1 MAPFWDNGAVRGAR
15 VRCPGCTRFNPPGVR
30 CPSCAC
36 GPVAPEHYGAARMLL
51 HAGVDRFALTGRL
64 EALEP
69 GLARQLEAQYS
80 GQWAGVL
87 RIVEDARRCEPFLT
101 LGGFVEEAE
110 DRWAD
115 VVPWSQPPV
124 SRDAAAEADDSLE
137 ALYQRSEDP
146 GVRQLAALAAVNRG
160 RPSRELYSAAQ
171 GALYADGLACL
182 EAALA
187 LTRWRV
193 WFVAPSSRPQREL
206 IARHARDV
214 FANHPEHAARA
225 AVAWVRA
232 TGKAP
237 EVDLLL
243 ALREGLRAEDKDL
256 AFECALVLGDE
267 RGLLAALRS
276 DAEARAA
283 RGSDGEGRAAQGSDD
298 KGRAVQ
304 GSDDEARAAQDLD
317 DEARAA
323 QDSDDETRAA
333 QGSDDEARAVQG
345 ADDKASAAQGSAD
358 EARAVQGADDKASA
372 AQGSEDKARGALNS
386 DGEGNAAKD
395 PDAEDRA
402 ALAARTLA
410 AMGAPAL
417 LAVLRETRS
426 AVLAREVMRRWPSPA
441 SWEVVD
447 ALLTVSAGF
456 DDGLIEPLSQWA
468 RQTPF
473 AHLSPEV
480 RERWRQ
486 WADDRLGT
494 LPAAR
499 VLKMLEWVRDG
510 DEAPDDAS
518 ATAFHRAAAQAL
530 SSASSSE
537 RAELLHSRALV
548 DFLVHGD
555 VEELALVHTWAR
567 DAACAAPLLELL
579 VSLPGRLRRER
590 PVPGRC
596 ARLLMAAWERP
607 ARSTILAPL
616 NKAVR
621 SWSGISGREEL
632 IDAVWLRF
640 QRHPVER
647 AELLA
652 VFEPWRQEL
661 WERQLAAQPDAI
673 AIFETW
679 WRVDSQKRLPDLV
692 SFLVENAPVDT
703 LSARL
708 PSIWAA
714 AEARVD
720 TWPRST
726 SHAVF
731 LAAAPLAGALRSGH
745 DALVPDAERFLAWF
759 PGFEARVL
767 AASSPEAESSYQR
780 DLLEDL
786 HVEVRLM
793 REALERR
800 AEEAEALRQ
809 AELRKRV
816 EESRRRDQERQ
827 LELARLEVEAAALEA
842 AQARAEQEAHQA
854 RLAEALAR
862 LGPRPTQ
869 LRRFDANPQV
879 ELLPIDV
886 EVIFPGATMAS
897 VLDYSRI
904 LKALS
909 MGDDAL
915 EVFAANG
922 LSVTS
927 WGTEGRA
934 WGEAMIRRPE
944 LGLRFSQ
951 LFHAPWS

>member
-1 MAPFWDNGAVRGAR
+1 MAPSWDNGAVRGVR

-69 GLARQLEAQYS
+69 GLARQLAAQYAA
-80 GQWAGVL
+80 QWAGAL
-87 RIVEDARRCEPFLT
+87 RIVEDARRCEAFLT

-115 VVPWSQPPV
+115 VLPWSQPPA
-124 SRDAAAEADDSLE
+124 SRDAAPEEDDPLE

-171 GALYADGLACL
+171 GALYADGLARL

-193 WFVAPSSRPQREL
+193 WFVAPSGRPQREL

-243 ALREGLRAEDKDL
+243 ALREGLRAQDEDI
-256 AFECALVLGDE
+256 AFECALVLEDE
-267 RGLLAALRS
+267 LGLLAALGSGAEDRAALSPGDENRAALGSGAESRAASDSGAEDRAASDS
-276 DAEARAA
+276 DAEDRAV
-283 RGSDGEGRAAQGSDD
+283 SDSGAEGRAALRSRD
-298 KGRAVQ
+298 
-304 GSDDEARAAQDLD
+304 
-317 DEARAA
+317 
-323 QDSDDETRAA
+323 
-333 QGSDDEARAVQG
+333 
-345 ADDKASAAQGSAD
+345 
-358 EARAVQGADDKASA
+358 
-372 AQGSEDKARGALNS
+372 EDKAAR
-386 DGEGNAAKD
+386 NAD
-395 PDAEDRA
+395 DEDRA

-410 AMGAPAL
+410 SMGAPAL
-417 LAVLRETRS
+417 LPVLRETRS
-426 AVLAREVMRRWPSPA
+426 AVLAREVMRRWPAPA
-441 SWEVVD
+441 SWDVVD
-447 ALLTVSAGF
+447 ALLTISSGF
-456 DDGLIEPLSQWA
+456 DVKLIQALTQWA
-468 RQTPF
+468 PQTPF
-473 AHLSPEV
+473 MRLAPEV

-486 WADDRLGT
+486 WAHDSLGA
-494 LPAAR
+494 LPAPH
-499 VLKMLEWVRDG
+499 VLRMLEWVRDG

-518 ATAFHRAAAQAL
+518 ARAFQRAAAQAL

-590 PVPGRC
+590 PAPGRC

-621 SWSGISGREEL
+621 SWSGISGRDEL

-640 QRHPVER
+640 QCHPAER

-679 WRVDSQKRLPDLV
+679 WRVDSQKRLPELV
-692 SFLVENAPVDT
+692 SFLVENAPSDT
-703 LSARL
+703 LPERL
-708 PSIWAA
+708 PFVWAA

-720 TWPRST
+720 AWPRST

-842 AQARAEQEAHQA
+842 ARARAEQEAHQA
-854 RLAEALAR
+854 RLADALAR
-862 LGPRPTQ
+862 LGPRPAQ
-869 LRRFDANPQV
+869 LRRFDASPQV

-909 MGDDAL
+909 GDGDWMEL
-915 EVFAANG
+915 LAANG
-922 LSVTS
+922 MSMTS
-927 WGTEGRA
+927 WGTEARA
-934 WGEAMIRRPE
+934 WSEAMIRRPE
-944 LGLRFSQ
+944 LSLRFSQ
-951 LFHAPWS
+951 LFHARWS

>member
-124 SRDAAAEADDSLE
+124 SRDAAAEADDSLD

-171 GALYADGLACL
+171 GALYADGLARL

-193 WFVAPSSRPQREL
+193 WFVAPAGRPQREL

-243 ALREGLRAEDKDL
+243 ALREGLRAQDEDI

-283 RGSDGEGRAAQGSDD
+283 QGS
-298 KGRAVQ
+298 
-304 GSDDEARAAQDLD
+304 
-317 DEARAA
+317 
-323 QDSDDETRAA
+323 
-333 QGSDDEARAVQG
+333 
-345 ADDKASAAQGSAD
+345 DDKASAAQGSAV
-358 EARAVQGADDKASA
+358 EARAVQGADDETSA
-372 AQGSEDKARGALNS
+372 AQGSADEARVVQGADEKARAARGSDDKARGALNS
-386 DGEGNAAKD
+386 DGEGNAAQD
-395 PDAEDRA
+395 SDAEDRA

-410 AMGAPAL
+410 SMGAPAL
-417 LAVLRETRS
+417 LTVLRETRS
-426 AVLAREVMRRWPSPA
+426 AVLAREVMRRWPAPA
-441 SWEVVD
+441 SWEAVD

-468 RQTPF
+468 RQTPY
-473 AHLSPEV
+473 ASLPPEV

-486 WADDRLGT
+486 WADARLGT

-499 VLKMLEWVRDG
+499 VLRLLEWVREG

-518 ATAFHRAAAQAL
+518 ATAFQRAAGQAL
-530 SSASSSE
+530 SRASSSE
-537 RAELLHSRALV
+537 RAELLDSRALV

-652 VFEPWRQEL
+652 AFEPWRQEL
-661 WERQLAAQPDAI
+661 WERQRAAQPDAI

-692 SFLVENAPVDT
+692 SFLVENAPVEA
-703 LSARL
+703 LPARL
-708 PSIWAA
+708 PFVWAA

-767 AASSPEAESSYQR
+767 SAASPETESSYQR

-809 AELRKRV
+809 AELRRRV

-827 LELARLEVEAAALEA
+827 LELARLEVEAAAHEA
-842 AQARAEQEAHQA
+842 ARARAEQEAHQA
-854 RLAEALAR
+854 RLADALAR
-862 LGPRPTQ
+862 LGPRPAQ
-869 LRRFDANPQV
+869 LRRFDASPQV

>member
-87 RIVEDARRCEPFLT
+87 RIVEDARRCEPSLT

-171 GALYADGLACL
+171 GALYADGLARL

-193 WFVAPSSRPQREL
+193 WFVAPAGRPQREL

-243 ALREGLRAEDKDL
+243 ALREGLRAQDEDI

-283 RGSDGEGRAAQGSDD
+283 QGS
-298 KGRAVQ
+298 
-304 GSDDEARAAQDLD
+304 
-317 DEARAA
+317 
-323 QDSDDETRAA
+323 
-333 QGSDDEARAVQG
+333 
-345 ADDKASAAQGSAD
+345 DDKASAAQGSAV
-358 EARAVQGADDKASA
+358 EARAVQGADDETSA
-372 AQGSEDKARGALNS
+372 AQGSADEARVVQGADEKARAARGSDDKARGALS
-386 DGEGNAAKD
+386 LDGEGNAAQD
-395 PDAEDRA
+395 SDAEDRA

-410 AMGAPAL
+410 SMGAPAL
-417 LAVLRETRS
+417 LTVLRETRS

-486 WADDRLGT
+486 WADARLGT

-499 VLKMLEWVRDG
+499 VLRLLEWVREG

-518 ATAFHRAAAQAL
+518 ATAFQRAAGQAL
-530 SSASSSE
+530 SLASSSE

-652 VFEPWRQEL
+652 AFEPWRQEL

-692 SFLVENAPVDT
+692 SFLVENAPVEA
-703 LSARL
+703 LPARL
-708 PSIWAA
+708 PFVWAA

>member
-51 HAGVDRFALTGRL
+51 HAGVDRFALTGRM
-64 EALEP
+64 EVLEP

-124 SRDAAAEADDSLE
+124 SRDAAAEADDSLD

-171 GALYADGLACL
+171 GALYADGLARL

-193 WFVAPSSRPQREL
+193 WFVAPAGRPQREL

-243 ALREGLRAEDKDL
+243 ALREGLRAQDKDI

-283 RGSDGEGRAAQGSDD
+283 QGS
-298 KGRAVQ
+298 
-304 GSDDEARAAQDLD
+304 
-317 DEARAA
+317 
-323 QDSDDETRAA
+323 
-333 QGSDDEARAVQG
+333 
-345 ADDKASAAQGSAD
+345 DDKASAAQGSAV
-358 EARAVQGADDKASA
+358 EARAVQGADDETSA
-372 AQGSEDKARGALNS
+372 AQGSADEARVVQGADEKARAARGSDDKARGALS
-386 DGEGNAAKD
+386 LDGEGNAAQD
-395 PDAEDRA
+395 SDAEDRA

-410 AMGAPAL
+410 SMGAPAL
-417 LAVLRETRS
+417 LTVLRETRS
-426 AVLAREVMRRWPSPA
+426 AVLAREVMRRWPAPA

-473 AHLSPEV
+473 ASLSPEV

-510 DEAPDDAS
+510 DEVPDDAS

-548 DFLVHGD
+548 DFLVHGE

-640 QRHPVER
+640 QRHPVDR

-652 VFEPWRQEL
+652 AFEPWRQEL

-720 TWPRST
+720 AWPRST

>member
-15 VRCPGCTRFNPPGVR
+15 VRCPGCTRFNPPGAR

-69 GLARQLEAQYS
+69 GLARQLEAQYA

-110 DRWAD
+110 DRWAE

-124 SRDAAAEADDSLE
+124 SRVAAADADDSLE

-171 GALYADGLACL
+171 GALYVDGLARL

-193 WFVAPSSRPQREL
+193 WFVAPAGRPQREL

-243 ALREGLRAEDKDL
+243 ALREGLRAQDEDI
-256 AFECALVLGDE
+256 AFECALVLEDE
-267 RGLLAALRS
+267 LGLLAALSS
-276 DAEARAA
+276 DGEARAA
-283 RGSDGEGRAAQGSDD
+283 QSLDDEGRAAH
-298 KGRAVQ
+298 
-304 GSDDEARAAQDLD
+304 GSDDEARAAQ
-317 DEARAA
+317 
-323 QDSDDETRAA
+323 
-333 QGSDDEARAVQG
+333 G
-345 ADDKASAAQGSAD
+345 ADDKS
-358 EARAVQGADDKASA
+358 
-372 AQGSEDKARGALNS
+372 RGALNS

-410 AMGAPAL
+410 ALGAPAL

-426 AVLAREVMRRWPSPA
+426 AVLAREVMRRWPAPA
-441 SWEVVD
+441 SWEAVD

-473 AHLSPEV
+473 ASLPPEV

-486 WADDRLGT
+486 WADARLGT

-499 VLKMLEWVRDG
+499 VLRLLEWVREG

-518 ATAFHRAAAQAL
+518 ATAFQRAAGQAL
-530 SSASSSE
+530 SRASSSE

-647 AELLA
+647 TELLA
-652 VFEPWRQEL
+652 AFEPWRQEL

-692 SFLVENAPVDT
+692 SFLVENAPVEA
-703 LSARL
+703 LPARL
-708 PSIWAA
+708 PFVWAA

-809 AELRKRV
+809 AELRRRV

-827 LELARLEVEAAALEA
+827 LELARLEVEAAAHEA
-842 AQARAEQEAHQA
+842 VRARAEQEAHQA
-854 RLAEALAR
+854 RLADALAR
-862 LGPRPTQ
+862 LGPRPAQ
-869 LRRFDANPQV
+869 LRRFDASPQV

-897 VLDYSRI
+897 VLDYSRT

-909 MGDDAL
+909 GNGDWL
-915 EVFAANG
+915 ELLAANG
-922 LSVTS
+922 LSMTS
-927 WGTEGRA
+927 WSTEARA
-934 WGEAMIRRPE
+934 WGEAMVRRPE

>member
-15 VRCPGCTRFNPPGVR
+15 VRCPGCTRFNPPGIR

-69 GLARQLEAQYS
+69 GLSRQLEAQYAA
-80 GQWAGVL
+80 QWAGAL
-87 RIVEDARRCEPFLT
+87 RLVEDVRRCEPFLT

-115 VVPWSQPPV
+115 VLPWSQPPAP
-124 SRDAAAEADDSLE
+124 RDAAPEEDESLE

-146 GVRQLAALAAVNRG
+146 GVRQLAALAEVNRG
-160 RPSRELYSAAQ
+160 RPSRALYSEAQ
-171 GALYADGLACL
+171 GALYADGLARL

-187 LTRWRV
+187 LTRWRS
-193 WFVAPSSRPQREL
+193 WFVAPSGRPQREL

-214 FANHPEHAARA
+214 FATHPEHAARA

-243 ALREGLRAEDKDL
+243 ALREGLRAQDEDV

-267 RGLLAALRS
+267 LGLLAAL
-276 DAEARAA
+276 
-283 RGSDGEGRAAQGSDD
+283 GSDD
-298 KGRAVQ
+298 
-304 GSDDEARAAQDLD
+304 
-317 DEARAA
+317 
-323 QDSDDETRAA
+323 
-333 QGSDDEARAVQG
+333 
-345 ADDKASAAQGSAD
+345 
-358 EARAVQGADDKASA
+358 
-372 AQGSEDKARGALNS
+372 
-386 DGEGNAAKD
+386 
-395 PDAEDRA
+395 EDRA

-410 AMGAPAL
+410 SMGAPAL
-417 LAVLRETRS
+417 LSVLRETRS

-447 ALLTVSAGF
+447 TLLTLSAGF
-456 DDGLIEPLSQWA
+456 DDGGFIEALSQWA
-468 RQTPF
+468 PQTPF
-473 AHLSPEV
+473 ARLSPEV

-499 VLKMLEWVRDG
+499 VLRMLEWVREG
-510 DEAPDDAS
+510 DEAPDESS
-518 ATAFHRAAAQAL
+518 ARAFQRAAVQAL
-530 SSASSSE
+530 SSASASE
-537 RAELLHSRALV
+537 RAELLQSRVLV

-607 ARSTILAPL
+607 SRSTMLAPL

-647 AELLA
+647 AELLVA
-652 VFEPWRQEL
+652 FEPWRQEL
-661 WERQLAAQPDAI
+661 WERQRAAQPDAI

-679 WRVDSQKRLPDLV
+679 WRVDSQKRLPELV
-692 SFLVENAPVDT
+692 SFLVENAPAEA
-703 LSARL
+703 LPERL
-708 PSIWAA
+708 PFVWAA

-720 TWPRST
+720 AWPRST

-731 LAAAPLAGALRSGH
+731 LAAAPLAGGLRSGH

-767 AASSPEAESSYQR
+767 AAPSPEAESSYQR

-800 AEEAEALRQ
+800 AEEAESQRQ
-809 AELRKRV
+809 AELQRRV
-816 EESRRRDQERQ
+816 EESRRRDRERQ
-827 LELARLEVEAAALEA
+827 LELARREAEVAEQEAER
-842 AQARAEQEAHQA
+842 ARAEQEAHQA
-854 RLAEALAR
+854 RLADALAR
-862 LGPRPTQ
+862 LGPRPVQT
-869 LRRFDANPQV
+869 RRFDASPRV
-879 ELLPIDV
+879 EPLPMDV
-886 EVIFPGATMAS
+886 EIIFPGATMAS

-909 MGDDAL
+909 VGGDSL
-915 EVFAANG
+915 EVLAANG
-922 LSVTS
+922 LSVTA
-927 WGTEGRA
+927 WGTEARA
-934 WGEAMIRRPE
+934 WVDAMMRRPE
-944 LGLRFSQ
+944 LSLRFSQ

>member
-64 EALEP
+64 EVLEP
-69 GLARQLEAQYS
+69 GLSRQLEAQYAA
-80 GQWAGVL
+80 QWAAAL
-87 RIVEDARRCEPFLT
+87 RVVEEARRCEPFLT
-101 LGGFVEEAE
+101 LGGFAEEAE

-115 VVPWSQPPV
+115 ALPWSQPPA
-124 SRDAAAEADDSLE
+124 SRDATPEEDDSLE
-137 ALYQRSEDP
+137 SLYQRSQDP
-146 GVRQLAALAAVNRG
+146 SVRQLTALAAVNRG
-160 RPSRELYSAAQ
+160 QPSRELYSAAQ
-171 GALYADGLACL
+171 GALYTDGLARL

-187 LTRWRV
+187 LTRWRI
-193 WFVAPSSRPQREL
+193 WFVASSGRPQREL

-214 FANHPEHAARA
+214 FETRPEHAARA

-232 TGKAP
+232 TGQAP

-243 ALREGLRAEDKDL
+243 ALRAGLRAQDEDI

-267 RGLLAALRS
+267 LGLLAAV
-276 DAEARAA
+276 
-283 RGSDGEGRAAQGSDD
+283 GSDD
-298 KGRAVQ
+298 
-304 GSDDEARAAQDLD
+304 
-317 DEARAA
+317 
-323 QDSDDETRAA
+323 
-333 QGSDDEARAVQG
+333 
-345 ADDKASAAQGSAD
+345 
-358 EARAVQGADDKASA
+358 
-372 AQGSEDKARGALNS
+372 
-386 DGEGNAAKD
+386 
-395 PDAEDRA
+395 EDRA

-410 AMGAPAL
+410 SMGAASL

-426 AVLAREVMRRWPSPA
+426 AVLAREVMRRWPAPA
-441 SWEVVD
+441 PWEVVD
-447 ALLTVSAGF
+447 ALLTLSPGF
-456 DDGLIEPLSQWA
+456 DGGLIEALSQWA
-468 RQTPF
+468 PQTPF
-473 AHLSPEV
+473 MRLSPEV

-486 WADDRLGT
+486 WAHDSLGT
-494 LPAAR
+494 WPAAR

-518 ATAFHRAAAQAL
+518 ARAFQRAAARAL
-530 SSASSSE
+530 SSASSAE
-537 RAELLHSRALV
+537 RAELLQSRVLV

-567 DAACAAPLLELL
+567 DAVCAAPLLELL
-579 VSLPGRLRRER
+579 VSMPGRLRREHA
-590 PVPGRC
+590 VPGRC

-607 ARSTILAPL
+607 SRSSILAPL

-652 VFEPWRQEL
+652 AFEPWRQEL
-661 WERQLAAQPDAI
+661 WERQLAAEPDAI
-673 AIFETW
+673 ATFETW
-679 WRVDSQKRLPDLV
+679 WRVDSQRRLPELV
-692 SFLVENAPVDT
+692 SFLVENAPAEA
-703 LSARL
+703 LPARL
-708 PSIWAA
+708 PFVWAA

-720 TWPRST
+720 AWPRST

-731 LAAAPLAGALRSGH
+731 LAAAPLAGGLRSGH
-745 DALVPDAERFLAWF
+745 DALVPGAERFLAWF

-767 AASSPEAESSYQR
+767 AASSPEAESSYHR

-786 HVEVRLM
+786 RVEVRLM

-800 AEEAEALRQ
+800 AQEAESQRQ
-809 AELRKRV
+809 AELLKRV
-816 EESRRRDQERQ
+816 EESRRRDRERQ
-827 LELARLEVEAAALEA
+827 QELARREAEAAALEA
-842 AQARAEQEAHQA
+842 ARARAEQEAHQA
-854 RLAEALAR
+854 RLADALER
-862 LGPRPTQ
+862 LGPRPVQ
-869 LRRFDANPQV
+869 LRRFDASPQV

-897 VLDYSRI
+897 VLDYSRT

-909 MGDDAL
+909 GAGDWMEL
-915 EVFAANG
+915 LAANG
-922 LSVTS
+922 LSMTTWS
-927 WGTEGRA
+927 TEARA

>member
-15 VRCPGCTRFNPPGVR
+15 VRCPGCTHFNPPGAR

-69 GLARQLEAQYS
+69 GLARQLEAQYV

-124 SRDAAAEADDSLE
+124 SRVAAADADDSLE

-171 GALYADGLACL
+171 GALYADGLAGL

-193 WFVAPSSRPQREL
+193 WFVAPAGRPQREL

-214 FANHPEHAARA
+214 FASHPEHAARA

-243 ALREGLRAEDKDL
+243 ALREGLRAEDQDI

-267 RGLLAALRS
+267 RGLLAALSS

-283 RGSDGEGRAAQGSDD
+283 QG
-298 KGRAVQ
+298 
-304 GSDDEARAAQDLD
+304 
-317 DEARAA
+317 
-323 QDSDDETRAA
+323 
-333 QGSDDEARAVQG
+333 
-345 ADDKASAAQGSAD
+345 
-358 EARAVQGADDKASA
+358 
-372 AQGSEDKARGALNS
+372 S
-386 DGEGNAAKD
+386 DGEGNAAQD
-395 PDAEDRA
+395 SDAEDRA

-410 AMGAPAL
+410 SMGAPAL
-417 LAVLRETRS
+417 LTVLRETRS
-426 AVLAREVMRRWPSPA
+426 AVLAREVMRRWPAPA
-441 SWEVVD
+441 SWEAVD

-468 RQTPF
+468 RQTPY
-473 AHLSPEV
+473 ASLPPEV

-486 WADDRLGT
+486 WADARLGT

-499 VLKMLEWVRDG
+499 VLRLLEWVREG

-518 ATAFHRAAAQAL
+518 ATAFQRAAGQAL
-530 SSASSSE
+530 SRASSSE

-652 VFEPWRQEL
+652 AFEPWRQEL

-692 SFLVENAPVDT
+692 SFLVENAPVEA
-703 LSARL
+703 LPARL
-708 PSIWAA
+708 PFVWAA

-767 AASSPEAESSYQR
+767 AAPSPEAESSYQR

-809 AELRKRV
+809 AELRRRV

-827 LELARLEVEAAALEA
+827 LELARLEVEAAAHEA
-842 AQARAEQEAHQA
+842 ARARAEQEAHQA
-854 RLAEALAR
+854 RLADALAR
-862 LGPRPTQ
+862 LGPRPAQ
-869 LRRFDANPQV
+869 LRRFDASPQV

-934 WGEAMIRRPE
+934 WGEAMVRRPE

>member
-124 SRDAAAEADDSLE
+124 SRDAAAEADDSLD

-171 GALYADGLACL
+171 GALYADGLARL

-193 WFVAPSSRPQREL
+193 WFVAPAGRPQREL

-243 ALREGLRAEDKDL
+243 ALREGLRAEDKDI

-283 RGSDGEGRAAQGSDD
+283 QGS
-298 KGRAVQ
+298 
-304 GSDDEARAAQDLD
+304 
-317 DEARAA
+317 
-323 QDSDDETRAA
+323 
-333 QGSDDEARAVQG
+333 
-345 ADDKASAAQGSAD
+345 DDKASAAQGSAV
-358 EARAVQGADDKASA
+358 EARAVQGADDETSA
-372 AQGSEDKARGALNS
+372 AQGSADEARVVQGADEKARAARGSDDKARGALS
-386 DGEGNAAKD
+386 LDGEGNAAQD
-395 PDAEDRA
+395 SDAEDRA

-410 AMGAPAL
+410 SMGAPAL
-417 LAVLRETRS
+417 LTVLRETRS
-426 AVLAREVMRRWPSPA
+426 AVLAREVMRRWPAPA